1 MNLKFI
7 KKGVI
12 VTSLVVAIVAPGEN
26 IIASKNASTV
36 VMAKEKKVEIDINSL
51 INTAAGFQ
59 EQERNRKEVTVLS
72 NKEIKFNKKL
82 LNKIFV
88 ATENGSAIVYSEPKE
103 ESDWIGKVFQDTA
116 VTVVKKDKEWTLL
129 ESGNVKGYVKT
140 EQLLVGSAATE
151 HAKNIL
157 TTVYAGQEIFSLN
170 KEEIEAAFSCGET
183 KEEEIVRIA
192 KEQEEQRIAAEAAR
206 QEKRAAVV
214 AYAKQF
220 IGNPYVYGGT
230 SLTRGTDCSGFVRGV
245 YRHFGV
251 SLPRTSSAMRS
262 VGYKVSARDMQPGDI
277 VCYSGHVGIY
287 AGNGKIVNAINEQKG
302 IGMTS
307 VYYKPIIT
315 VRRIF

>member
-1 MNLKFI
+1 MNFKFI
-7 KKGVI
+7 KKGI
-12 VTSLVVAIVAPGEN
+12 VVATLVTAIVVPGEN
-26 IIASKNASTV
+26 IIINKNAASV
-36 VMAKEKKVEIDINSL
+36 VMAKEKKVEIDINTL
-51 INTAAGFQ
+51 INTTARIKE
-59 EQERNRKEVTVLS
+59 EQNSKKASKALSEKE
-72 NKEIKFNKKL
+72 KKFNNKL
-82 LNKIFV
+82 LDKIFV
-88 ATENGSAIVYSEPKE
+88 KAEEGTAIVYAEPKKDS
-103 ESDWIGKVFQDTA
+103 ESVGKVFEDTA
-116 VTVVKKDKEWTLL
+116 VTVLESEKEWTLL

-140 EQLLVGSAATE
+140 EELLTGSKALKQ
-151 HAKNIL
+151 AKSIL
-157 TTVYAGQEIFSLN
+157 TTVYPDQEMFSLN
-170 KEEIEAAFSCGET
+170 KEEIKAAFSCGET
-183 KEEEIVRIA
+183 NEEEIARIA
-192 KEQEEQRIAAEAAR
+192 REQEEQRIAAEAAR

-245 YRHFGV
+245 YRNFGI
-251 SLPRTSSAMRS
+251 SLPRTSSSMRS
-262 VGYKVSARDMQPGDI
+262 VGYKVSVQDMQPGDI

>member
-1 MNLKFI
+1 MNFKFI
-7 KKGVI
+7 KKGI
-12 VTSLVVAIVAPGEN
+12 VVATLVTAIVVPGEN
-26 IIASKNASTV
+26 IIINKNAASV
-36 VMAKEKKVEIDINSL
+36 VMAKEKKVEIDINTL
-51 INTAAGFQ
+51 INTTAKIKE
-59 EQERNRKEVTVLS
+59 EQNSKKASKALSEKE
-72 NKEIKFNKKL
+72 KKFNKKL
-82 LNKIFV
+82 LDKIFV
-88 ATENGSAIVYSEPKE
+88 KAEEGTAIVYAEPKKDS
-103 ESDWIGKVFQDTA
+103 ESVGKVFEDTA
-116 VTVVKKDKEWTLL
+116 VTVLESEKEWTLL

-140 EQLLVGSAATE
+140 EELLTGSKALKQ
-151 HAKNIL
+151 AKSIL
-157 TTVYAGQEIFSLN
+157 TTVYPDQEMFSLN

-183 KEEEIVRIA
+183 NEEEIARIA
-192 KEQEEQRIAAEAAR
+192 REQEEQRIAAEAAR

-245 YRHFGV
+245 YRNFGI
-251 SLPRTSSAMRS
+251 SLPRTSSSMRS
-262 VGYKVSARDMQPGDI
+262 VGYKVSVQDMQPGDI

>member
-7 KKGVI
+7 KKGI
-12 VTSLVVAIVAPGEN
+12 VVTALVVTIVAPGEN
-26 IIASKNASTV
+26 FIASKNAGAV
-36 VMAKEKKVEIDINSL
+36 VMAKEKKVEININRL
-51 INTAAGFQ
+51 INTTAEFK
-59 EQERNRKEVTVLS
+59 EQEKSKKDKAVLS
-72 NKEIKFNKKL
+72 DKEKKFNKKL
-82 LNKIFV
+82 RDKIFV
-88 ATENGSAIVYSEPKE
+88 ETENGEAIVYSEAKE
-103 ESDWIGKVFQDTA
+103 ESDWVGKVFHDTT
-116 VTVVKKDKEWTLL
+116 VTVVETGKEWTLL

-140 EQLLVGSAATE
+140 EQLLIGSDAIK
-151 HAKNIL
+151 HAQNIL
-157 TTVYAGQEIFSLN
+157 VTVYAEQDMFSLN

-183 KEEEIVRIA
+183 KEEEIARIA

-230 SLTRGTDCSGFVRGV
+230 SLTRGTDCSGFVKGV

-251 SLPRTSSAMRS
+251 SLPRTSSSMRS
-262 VGYKVSARDMQPGDI
+262 VGYKVSVQDMQPGDI

-287 AGNGKIVNAINEQKG
+287 AGNGRIVNAINEQKG

>member
-1 MNLKFI
+1 MNFKFI
-7 KKGVI
+7 KKGI
-12 VTSLVVAIVAPGEN
+12 VVATLVTAIVVPGEN
-26 IIASKNASTV
+26 IIINKNAASV
-36 VMAKEKKVEIDINSL
+36 VMAKEKKVEIDINTL
-51 INTAAGFQ
+51 INTTARIKE
-59 EQERNRKEVTVLS
+59 EQNSKKVSKALSEKE
-72 NKEIKFNKKL
+72 KKFNNKL
-82 LNKIFV
+82 LDKIFV
-88 ATENGSAIVYSEPKE
+88 KAEEGTAIVYAEPKKDS
-103 ESDWIGKVFQDTA
+103 ESVGKVFEDTA
-116 VTVVKKDKEWTLL
+116 VTVLESEKEWTLL

-140 EQLLVGSAATE
+140 EELLTGSKALKQ
-151 HAKNIL
+151 AKSIL
-157 TTVYAGQEIFSLN
+157 TTVYPDQEMFSLN
-170 KEEIEAAFSCGET
+170 KEEIKAAFSCGET
-183 KEEEIVRIA
+183 NEEEIARIA
-192 KEQEEQRIAAEAAR
+192 REQEEQRIAAEAAR

-245 YRHFGV
+245 YRNFGI
-251 SLPRTSSAMRS
+251 SLPRTSSSMRS
-262 VGYKVSARDMQPGDI
+262 VGYKVSVQDMQPGDI